1 MDGADACHPIPPP
14 GAANSKGESRAE
26 ALEACNGRCQL
37 AEMCEAVN
45 VVPASPPPALAFQ
58 AAAADQNVPW
68 AAVPWG
74 GAAGCTAAA
83 FAAEPAG
90 TQVCYGLQVSG
101 LETETSE
108 EYALIANDAEDEV

>member
-14 GAANSKGESRAE
+14 GETNSKDESRAE
-26 ALEACNGRCQL
+26 ALEACNNRCKL

-58 AAAADQNVPW
+58 ADEDDQNVPW
-68 AAVPWG
+68 DD
-74 GAAGCTAAA
+74 AAGCTAAA

-90 TQVCYGLQVSG
+90 TQVCYGLQVAG

>member
-1 MDGADACHPIPPP
+1 
-14 GAANSKGESRAE
+14 
-26 ALEACNGRCQL
+26 
-37 AEMCEAVN
+37 MCSAVN

-68 AAVPWG
+68 GGVP
-74 GAAGCTAAA
+74 GCSDAA

-90 TQVCYGLQVSG
+90 TQVCYGLQVAG